1 MPTST
6 QDAGRVQRVVI
17 DARQHGPAVIRA
29 RWYLR
34 HADHVG
40 SKVRLYGR
48 PRIENGGRMIIGDRV
63 RLSSVVATLELATG
77 DEGCLEIGENV
88 FINYGTS
95 ISASRLVRIGRDTS
109 IGTGCLLM
117 DNAFHRVEPDRRDE
131 RPPSAPIELG
141 RNVWLGAR
149 VTVLPGVTIGEDSC
163 VGTGSI
169 VTHDIPPRVL
179 AAGIPAKVIRSI

>member
-1 MPTST
+1 MQPSMREP
-6 QDAGRVQRVVI
+6 GRVQRLWN

-34 HADHVG
+34 HADYLG
-40 SKVRLYGR
+40 TKVRLYGR
-48 PRIENGGRMIIGDRV
+48 PRIENGGRMVIGDRV
-63 RLSSVVATLELATG
+63 RLSSMVATLELGTSE
-77 DEGCLEIGENV
+77 EGCLEIGENV

-95 ISASRLVRIGRDTS
+95 ISASRLVRIGPDSS

-117 DNAFHRVEPDRRDE
+117 DNAFHRVEPELRTE

-149 VTVLPGVTIGEDSC
+149 VTVLPGVTIGHDSC
-163 VGTGSI
+163 IGTGSV

-179 AAGIPAKVIRSI
+179 AAGIPARVIRPI